1 MLQFYLNLTL
11 KNEERIFLVI
21 YGQYCP
27 NPPYVN
33 ENLNF
38 YPGFKFRLKILDD
51 STRKN
56 RFRSIS
62 EIISTFCSIVKAMNQ
77 EDKTIAI
84 SDKSRDFGA
93 MGQLLRELQEE
104 EREQNDSSPE
114 ETPEIGI
121 TKNTTELMVEINAT
135 LKEIAETQKSILEE
149 IKRRK

>member
-1 MLQFYLNLTL
+1 
-11 KNEERIFLVI
+11 
-21 YGQYCP
+21 
-27 NPPYVN
+27 
-33 ENLNF
+33 
-38 YPGFKFRLKILDD
+38 
-51 STRKN
+51 
-56 RFRSIS
+56 
-62 EIISTFCSIVKAMNQ
+62 MNQ

-84 SDKSRDFGA
+84 SDKSREFGA

-114 ETPEIGI
+114 ETQETGI